1 MMWKLLCLQEA
12 FFYLALTNTRR
23 VSRLASSPEALAC
36 WALEIVKEAA
46 ESALKFV
53 QDYDTSALGLGQVLE
68 GSVSEDQVGLGFGD
82 WDLGCCVSGFRHQI
96 TNAVAMV
103 CGL

>member
-1 MMWKLLCLQEA
+1 MWFVCCHFRLQEA

-68 GSVSEDQVGLGFGD
+68 GSVSEDQVGLDSRGFKM
-82 WDLGCCVSGFRHQI
+82 LFGC
-96 TNAVAMV
+96 
-103 CGL
+103 